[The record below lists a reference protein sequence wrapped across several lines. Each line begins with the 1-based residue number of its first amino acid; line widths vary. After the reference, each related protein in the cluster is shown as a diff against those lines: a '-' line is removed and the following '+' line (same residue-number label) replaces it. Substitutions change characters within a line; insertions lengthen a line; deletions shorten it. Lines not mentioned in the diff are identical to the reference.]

1 MVPRHL
7 FPSLI
12 PLLAAC
18 ALLYIPAQRLGAAA
32 ATQGNPTLVVPTDAR
47 ITYMGRLELTEKG
60 AQMGFPGVTIRFAYR
75 GPAPTIRM
83 TGDSPNCYFHL
94 SCNGWDPV
102 LIHLKE
108 GPNEIALPTGPA
120 PSGGWMVEVVR
131 RTESWMGTASFN
143 GILLPVGSELLSPPA
158 FPERKMLFI
167 GDSLTCGE
175 YNERFPPENDSTPR
189 STNAARSYA
198 MLLARWL
205 NAQAHLVSYGGR
217 GITRDWSGKTD
228 VNTVPVF
235 FKRALPDQKDS
246 VWDHSRY
253 QPDVVVINDGTDYDG
268 GPLDAVK
275 FTDAYT
281 ALVAEVRAAYPGAS
295 IVLTESGFQ
304 SDGSDGRPRTSRDQ
318 LLKTIQEVAER
329 RHKAGDSRVTVARTG
344 FFPGTPTNSHLVAFQ
359 QEQIA
364 LDLLGPIREVTGW

>member
-1 MVPRHL
+1 
-7 FPSLI
+7 
-12 PLLAAC
+12 
-18 ALLYIPAQRLGAAA
+18 
-32 ATQGNPTLVVPTDAR
+32 
-47 ITYMGRLELTEKG
+47 
-60 AQMGFPGVTIRFAYR
+60 
-75 GPAPTIRM
+75 
-83 TGDSPNCYFHL
+83 
-94 SCNGWDPV
+94 
-102 LIHLKE
+102 
-108 GPNEIALPTGPA
+108 
-120 PSGGWMVEVVR
+120 
-131 RTESWMGTASFN
+131 
-143 GILLPVGSELLSPPA
+143 
-158 FPERKMLFI
+158 
-167 GDSLTCGE
+167 
-175 YNERFPPENDSTPR
+175 
-189 STNAARSYA
+189 
-198 MLLARWL
+198 
-205 NAQAHLVSYGGR
+205 
-217 GITRDWSGKTD
+217 
-228 VNTVPVF
+228 
-235 FKRALPDQKDS
+235 